1 MKGATML
8 ATLQRLGVVPSFS
21 RPRVSDDNPFVE
33 SLFRTLKY
41 CPEYPSQGFASVEA
55 ARSWVA
61 WFVCWYNEQHQ
72 HSGIGFVTPSDRH
85 DGRDL
90 AILAARR
97 ALYLRARQRRPQRWS
112 SHTRPWTRPV
122 VVTLNPEPQRGQAAA

>member
-21 RPRVSDDNPFVE
+21 RPRVSDDNPFAE

-41 CPEYPSQGFASVEA
+41 CPEYPVAGFASIEQ
-55 ARSWVA
+55 ARA
-61 WFVCWYNEQHQ
+61 WLARFVTWYNTEHQ
-72 HSGIGFVTPSDRH
+72 HSGIGYVAPADRH
-85 DGRDL
+85 SGDDV

-97 ALYLRARQRRPQRWS
+97 AVYAKARRRHPERWS
-112 SHTRPWTRPV
+112 CTTRSWERPLT
-122 VVTLNPEPQRGQAAA
+122 VTLNPEGHTQSSCN